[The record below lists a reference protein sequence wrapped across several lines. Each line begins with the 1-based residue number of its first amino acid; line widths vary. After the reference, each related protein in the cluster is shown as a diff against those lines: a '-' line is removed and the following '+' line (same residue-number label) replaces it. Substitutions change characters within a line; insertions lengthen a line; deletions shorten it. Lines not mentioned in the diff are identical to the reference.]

1 MAGQVIDARDVLI
14 DIVDPARLMV
24 EAQTVDATLG
34 QRIASAQLAEM
45 GGVSLQLVGVPRA
58 LRDGTLPL
66 SFRARGNKDVPLAV
80 GQTVSVIVALKDA
93 AKGIVLPA
101 EAVVRSP
108 VNETV
113 VWIKTGA
120 ERYTP
125 QPVEV
130 KPLSAKTVLVTRG
143 LAADNR
149 VVVQGAALVAQI
161 R

>member
-1 MAGQVIDARDVLI
+1 M
-14 DIVDPARLMV
+14 
-24 EAQTVDATLG
+24 
-34 QRIASAQLAEM
+34 
-45 GGVSLQLVGVPRA
+45 
-58 LRDGTLPL
+58 LPL
-66 SFRARGNKDVPLAV
+66 TFRAQADKPGQAAPLAV
-80 GQTVSVIVALKDA
+80 GQTVNVIVALRDK

-125 QPVEV
+125 QPVQV
-130 KPLSAKTVLVTRG
+130 RPLDAKTVLITSG

-149 VVVQGAALVAQI
+149 VVVLGAPLIAQI